1 MALFHRLRWE
11 AEQIH
16 GQGQRSSGRRGV
28 LRGLDLRGPKTVP
41 QMARERPVS
50 RQYIQSLVNG
60 LAGEGLVEFFDN
72 PAHRR
77 SSLVRLT
84 EKGIDL
90 VAAMNRREQKLFSSA
105 KITIEE
111 KRLRAAAAVLR
122 AIREL
127 FESEQ
132 WKQQVSMIEE
142 PPLRGKTRVRT
153 KR

>member
-1 MALFHRLRWE
+1 M
-11 AEQIH
+11 
-16 GQGQRSSGRRGV
+16 
-28 LRGLDLRGPKTVP
+28 
-41 QMARERPVS
+41 
-50 RQYIQSLVNG
+50 
-60 LAGEGLVEFFDN
+60 VEFFDN